1 LFGRVKKCTAGVVL
15 RLRLR
20 RFWWLREWQEQFEQG
35 MSRERRLVTSKLGI
49 AGRQLSWQDRG
60 EQQLL
65 PLESSRRSLVASY
78 QAYCLVWISACTEVP
93 APADT
98 AALPAA
104 AAAAAV
110 TAHAGN
116 PKYVTGKGSRS
127 KRHANEDVPHPTS
140 IKERVERDRLL
151 EAAEAGEGG

>member
-60 EQQLL
+60 EQ
-65 PLESSRRSLVASY
+65 
-78 QAYCLVWISACTEVP
+78 
-93 APADT
+93 
-98 AALPAA
+98 
-104 AAAAAV
+104 
-110 TAHAGN
+110 
-116 PKYVTGKGSRS
+116 
-127 KRHANEDVPHPTS
+127 
-140 IKERVERDRLL
+140 
-151 EAAEAGEGG
+151 